1 MPGGGWVLFDGWI
14 DDRDNIAELLGTP
27 RASDAELYGAAVARW
42 GNDADRRLTGHYAAV
57 VVPPEGGLRLS
68 RSPWSSPPLHF
79 ANDGQRA
86 IVASVP
92 RVLLA
97 GGVPNEL
104 DPVKLADSLVANFS
118 DEERGW
124 YRDTGR
130 VPQGSIVYL
139 EPGRERTDRWYDPHA
154 VPSVRFRRDEEYV
167 DAARSLLERAT
178 CNALRGTVKPAIALS
193 GGLDSALAADEILR
207 QLPEGQRLPSFTFRP
222 DSAWDGRLN
231 PDQMG
236 DEKPFVDAFSA
247 MHPALDAG
255 FTRNEEGGFDHRQNE
270 LFAAMGI
277 APSFMTNYYV
287 YHGVWQRA
295 RDADCDWVFDATL
308 GNQTFSNDGRWSYV
322 EHLLRLRW
330 RQLGL
335 TLANRRGDSRPLWRK
350 FASLSL
356 LPLLPQP
363 WRDPIR
369 RLRHPGLRP
378 FSTLSS
384 LIAPSHA
391 AALDVEQ
398 RARRQGAWRD
408 STYPRTRREAVAIDY
423 LLADLE
429 SADIHQGFEQV
440 YGLRRRDVMAYRP
453 LIEFCVGLPTE
464 QFVRDGEERWL
475 AKRLGAGRI
484 PESQRL
490 NPLYGRHDVDWHVRL
505 GRRRSELL
513 AEVDRLS
520 RSDEV
525 GGLLDYARMKE
536 LLEDWPEETPLA
548 PEDWMPREIAIPR
561 GLTTARFI
569 HFVSGRNDI

>member
-1 MPGGGWVLFDGWI
+1 M
-14 DDRDNIAELLGTP
+14 
-27 RASDAELYGAAVARW
+27 
-42 GNDADRRLTGHYAAV
+42 
-57 VVPPEGGLRLS
+57 
-68 RSPWSSPPLHF
+68 
-79 ANDGQRA
+79 
-86 IVASVP
+86 
-92 RVLLA
+92 
-97 GGVPNEL
+97 
-104 DPVKLADSLVANFS
+104 
-118 DEERGW
+118 
-124 YRDTGR
+124 
-130 VPQGSIVYL
+130 
-139 EPGRERTDRWYDPHA
+139 
-154 VPSVRFRRDEEYV
+154 
-167 DAARSLLERAT
+167 
-178 CNALRGTVKPAIALS
+178 
-193 GGLDSALAADEILR
+193 
-207 QLPEGQRLPSFTFRP
+207 
-222 DSAWDGRLN
+222 
-231 PDQMG
+231 
-236 DEKPFVDAFSA
+236 
-247 MHPALDAG
+247 
-255 FTRNEEGGFDHRQNE
+255 
-270 LFAAMGI
+270 
-277 APSFMTNYYV
+277 
-287 YHGVWQRA
+287 
-295 RDADCDWVFDATL
+295 
-308 GNQTFSNDGRWSYV
+308 
-322 EHLLRLRW
+322 
-330 RQLGL
+330 
-335 TLANRRGDSRPLWRK
+335 
-350 FASLSL
+350 